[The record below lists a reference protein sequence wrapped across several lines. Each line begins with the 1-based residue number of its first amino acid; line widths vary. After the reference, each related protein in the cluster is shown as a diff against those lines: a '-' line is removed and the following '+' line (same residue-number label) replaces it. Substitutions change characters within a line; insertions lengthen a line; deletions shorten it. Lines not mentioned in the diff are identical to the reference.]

1 MSETDDHV
9 VRMTRLE
16 ADEEAL
22 KYSDL
27 YPVVEILDRKTLED
41 TDYCIMCG
49 NSCPCMRKVALDVL
63 DNGGEQTRSLRMGDD
78 CHRATARYVEVDG

>member
-16 ADEEAL
+16 ADEEVL

-27 YPVVEILDRKTLED
+27 YPVVEILDRKTL
-41 TDYCIMCG
+41 
-49 NSCPCMRKVALDVL
+49 
-63 DNGGEQTRSLRMGDD
+63 
-78 CHRATARYVEVDG
+78 